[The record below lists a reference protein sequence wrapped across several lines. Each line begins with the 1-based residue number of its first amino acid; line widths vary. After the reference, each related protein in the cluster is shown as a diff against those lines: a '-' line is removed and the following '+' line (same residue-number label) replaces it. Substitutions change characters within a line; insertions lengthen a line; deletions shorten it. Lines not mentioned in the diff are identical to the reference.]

1 MHPASLSADT
11 PRRPSIHSAFMSDG
25 LIPFSDLSGYA
36 VAGIFA
42 VYFLSFFIRGTL
54 GFGSGMPAILGS
66 VWVMP
71 PHDAVLIALLTSVF
85 AQVQLLPQG
94 MKEANWRITKPMMAG
109 TIISVVVGV
118 WIFAILKAAW
128 LTIVLG
134 ACLSVAVLIDVAG
147 LADRA
152 ALHMRL
158 DRASIAFGL
167 ATIAGLS
174 FYLRWATPQPR
185 TFRATNI
192 VLSGFMV
199 LWRAIVTLFA
209 GLITLKLVIESALV
223 MPAVYAGGW
232 AGRRFA
238 MKLSAKRYF
247 GAFRILLLV
256 ASVALIWKGIAALH
270 R

>member
-1 MHPASLSADT
+1 
-11 PRRPSIHSAFMSDG
+11 MSDG

-158 DRASIAFGL
+158 DRTSIAFGL
-167 ATIAGLS
+167 ATIAGLIAGIAGAGSNYFLS